1 MLPQASLPTCPA
13 CLHTGFLLL
22 QRIPSLPLPPD
33 LLDLLPSIPHYAPHV
48 PPAAILASLPLIA
61 DWLQQFPT
69 PVRATAFRTT
79 PPLPVGSSW
88 TSFWSL
94 DYATDWTTASSAP
107 PPLFYWRHPSAG
119 GPWALGPDLPEVPT
133 VCSTPCATC
142 GRPTPHEAAVDHP
155 SSPAHIFP
163 GLFCVHPRRHAPLC
177 TRALAPR
184 CTLSF
189 LGQRL
194 DGAVPVHVLPW
205 SSLCAPLLPQLL
217 LPPPTVP
224 ASASPASPI
233 SCRACSAH
241 RPHVHDPQLGRHR
254 PPDCSGAPLGRGA

>member
-1 MLPQASLPTCPA
+1 MLPRASLPTCPA

-69 PVRATAFRTT
+69 PVHPTAFRTT
-79 PPLPVGSSW
+79 PPLLVGSSW

-107 PPLFYWRHPSAG
+107 PPPPFYWRHPSAG
-119 GPWALGPDLPEVPT
+119 GPWALGLDLPEVPT

-142 GRPTPHEAAVDHP
+142 GRPTPHEAPVDHP
-155 SSPAHIFP
+155 SS
-163 GLFCVHPRRHAPLC
+163 
-177 TRALAPR
+177 
-184 CTLSF
+184 S
-189 LGQRL
+189 
-194 DGAVPVHVLPW
+194 
-205 SSLCAPLLPQLL
+205 
-217 LPPPTVP
+217 PT
-224 ASASPASPI
+224 SSPASSACTPGGTHPSAPVPWPPAAPYRFWSRAWTALFLYMSSLGPPSAPRYYRSSCSLPHRTCERSPRQPHQLPSLI
-233 SCRACSAH
+233 S
-241 RPHVHDPQLGRHR
+241 
-254 PPDCSGAPLGRGA
+254 PPPSRS